1 MENFNV
7 RLSKLQEELK
17 APKNM
22 YNKFG
27 KYSYRNAEGILE
39 AVKPLLVKY
48 GMVLNISDSVE
59 MVGER
64 YYIKAT
70 ATVHDTESD
79 QIMVSTAYA
88 RESLDKKGMDDSQI
102 SGTASSYARKYALNG
117 LFLLD
122 DTKDADTDEYH
133 NQTQGNGNKAK
144 NENAA
149 EEQKFNEQA
158 AKEMKEPATEAQKNA
173 ILNICNKHKV
183 NLNKLLESNNV
194 TFETMNREQA
204 VWLINAFKKKY
215 GDD

>member
-22 YNKFG
+22 YNNFG

-39 AVKPLLVKY
+39 AVKPLLIQY

-79 QIMVSTAYA
+79 QTMVSTAYA

-122 DTKDADTDEYH
+122 DTKDIDEIQKPEDTAEDE
-133 NQTQGNGNKAK
+133 K
-144 NENAA
+144 
-149 EEQKFNEQA
+149 KFNEQA

-183 NLNKLLESNNV
+183 NLNKLMESNNV

>member
-22 YNKFG
+22 YNNFG

-48 GMVLNISDSVE
+48 GMVLNVSDSVE

-70 ATVHDTESD
+70 ATVHDTESN

-122 DTKDADTDEYH
+122 DTKDIDEIQKPEDTAEDE
-133 NQTQGNGNKAK
+133 K
-144 NENAA
+144 
-149 EEQKFNEQA
+149 KFNEQA

-183 NLNKLLESNNV
+183 NLNKLMESNNV

>member
-1 MENFNV
+1 MQESFKT

-22 YNKFG
+22 YNSFG

-48 GMVLNISDSVE
+48 GMVLNVSDGVE
-59 MVGER
+59 LIGER
-64 YYIKAT
+64 YYIRAI
-70 ATVHDTESD
+70 ATVTDTDTLDS
-79 QIMVSTAYA
+79 ISSTAYA

-102 SGTASSYARKYALNG
+102 TGTASSYARKYALNG

-133 NQTQGNGNKAK
+133 NQTKGKYQKSDEKEEKA
-144 NENAA
+144 
-149 EEQKFNEQA
+149 FNEQA
-158 AKEMKEPATEAQKNA
+158 QKELSEKATEPQKKAINA
-173 ILNICNKHKV
+173 ICAKHNINVDKLCEFNGFTVAEMTKGQAS
-183 NLNKLLESNNV
+183 NLIMSL
-194 TFETMNREQA
+194 
-204 VWLINAFKKKY
+204 KKKF

>member
-1 MENFNV
+1 MDNFYK
-7 RLSKLQEELK
+7 RLAQLQEELK

-22 YNKFG
+22 YNNFG

-48 GMVLNISDSVE
+48 GMVLNVSDSVE
-59 MVGER
+59 MIGER

-133 NQTQGNGNKAK
+133 NQTTRSKGRDKQEANP
-144 NENAA
+144 A
-149 EEQKFNEQA
+149 EEQAFNEA
-158 AKEMKEPATEAQKNA
+158 ANKELNELATEPQKKA
-173 ILNICNKHKV
+173 IYAICTKHNVKYADLLALNSIT
-183 NLNKLLESNNV
+183 EQ
-194 TFETMNREQA
+194 TMTKRQA
-204 VWLINAFKKKY
+204 TDLINSLKKKF
-215 GDD
+215 GD

>member
-22 YNKFG
+22 YNNFG

-48 GMVLNISDSVE
+48 GMVLNVSDSVE

-133 NQTQGNGNKAK
+133 NQTQGNRNKAK

-204 VWLINAFKKKY
+204 VWFINAFKKKY

>member
-22 YNKFG
+22 YNNFG

-39 AVKPLLVKY
+39 AVKPLLIQY

-122 DTKDADTDEYH
+122 DTKDIDEIQKPEDTAEDE
-133 NQTQGNGNKAK
+133 K
-144 NENAA
+144 
-149 EEQKFNEQA
+149 KFNEQA

-183 NLNKLLESNNV
+183 NLNKLMESNNV

>member
-22 YNKFG
+22 YNNFG

-48 GMVLNISDSVE
+48 GMVLNVSDSVE

-133 NQTQGNGNKAK
+133 NQTQGNGNKEK

-183 NLNKLLESNNV
+183 NLNKLMESNNV